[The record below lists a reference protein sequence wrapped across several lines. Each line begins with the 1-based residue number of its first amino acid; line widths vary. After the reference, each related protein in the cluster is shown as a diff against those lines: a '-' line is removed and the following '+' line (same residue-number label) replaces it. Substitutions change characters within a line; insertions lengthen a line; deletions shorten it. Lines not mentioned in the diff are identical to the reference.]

1 MIGFAM
7 ALPAVALLAGPVGW
21 PLAFIVALALCVA
34 WSTGLTFARPYIPLY
49 RIAK

>member
-7 ALPAVALLAGPVGW
+7 ALPAVALMARALGR
-21 PLAFIVALALCVA
+21 PLVFIVALALYVA
-34 WSTGLTFARPYIPLY
+34 WSTGLTFARPFIPLY